1 MIEEYM
7 RTLQNGYERANA
19 VASRARSKGYDPKEV
34 VEIRPAPDLAS
45 RVEEIIGM
53 EGLAKLIKERSEG
66 KSREALA
73 FDIAKEI

>member
-7 RTLQNGYERANA
+7 KTLQDGFERANA
-19 VASRARSKGYDPKEV
+19 IASKARSKGYDPKEF

-53 EGLAKLIKERSEG
+53 PGLAKLEPANAGR
-66 KSREALA
+66 
-73 FDIAKEI
+73 